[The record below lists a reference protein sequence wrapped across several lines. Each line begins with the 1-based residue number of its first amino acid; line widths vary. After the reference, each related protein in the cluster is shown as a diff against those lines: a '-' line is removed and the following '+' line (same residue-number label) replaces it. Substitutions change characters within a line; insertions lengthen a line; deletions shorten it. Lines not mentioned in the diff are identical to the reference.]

1 MPSLSAKP
9 GSGTPNSASQSF
21 GGHAHLIKHDD
32 NVMQRG
38 QPLGLFSFLHQYQS
52 SRSLCKLDR
61 KYAGHSPLLFVS
73 RASGECSGSAGSSI
87 RTKGKFAYESNV
99 TQHNDPS
106 DISSGALLPCPAST
120 ATPARTDSCEERLQ
134 RRPPAGVGHPLFRPS

>member
-21 GGHAHLIKHDD
+21 WRTCTSYQARRQRHAKRTTFGALFLPPSVPIISQL
-32 NVMQRG
+32 MQA
-38 QPLGLFSFLHQYQS
+38 
-52 SRSLCKLDR
+52 RS
-61 KYAGHSPLLFVS
+61 AGHSPLLFVS

-87 RTKGKFAYESNV
+87 RTKGKFAYESKV

-106 DISSGALLPCPAST
+106 DISSSALLPCPAST